1 MLPLVAAGALYGL
14 LCLMLGTALPALV
27 PLGWDADLLVT
38 RLVPRGQFAL
48 LTTGIGVAVAAAT
61 AGGAAL
67 VRWYAPTSTPRQ
79 AVLRRLVAADLV
91 HLVHL
96 GTVTLL
102 FLSAELAV
110 VYGQLGQADAISY
123 ASVEAALTASRVAV
137 EAPGSRLPVAALVVL
152 GAYLAYLLAWGVW
165 LGPRRYRPEA
175 VRTADSP
182 V

>member
-48 LTTGIGVAVAAAT
+48 LTTGIGAVVAAAS

-79 AVLRRLVAADLV
+79 AVLRRLVAAD
-91 HLVHL
+91 LVHL